1 MPDPFE
7 PQRQRHGVTKNLVEG
22 LGGVI
27 VGAAAVLLLRRWLRP
42 HEPAAAP
49 AGGSAGADAA
59 AGSARA
65 GVANPR
71 SRSTDFPEGGKQPSA
86 NSPEEESTQ

>member
-42 HEPAAAP
+42 HEPA
-49 AGGSAGADAA
+49 GGGAGADAA
-59 AGSARA
+59 ARSARA

-71 SRSTDFPEGGKQPSA
+71 SRSTDFAEGGKQPSA
-86 NSPEEESTQ
+86 KSLEEESTR